1 MSQKIKKKRHCTLT
15 RGRKIAEKDKAMFCT
30 RKCTLTKQK
39 KMQEKGGAMY
49 WTHSIVLYSTLTLD
63 KIGGNVQCTVQ
74 ATQWQKWPKKR
85 LQCTQKDDKIAGKE
99 KALYVHYNKMTKN
112 SRKSD

>member
-1 MSQKIKKKRHCTLT
+1 MSQNQIKKTRHCTLT

-30 RKCTLTKQK
+30 RKCTLK
-39 KMQEKGGAMY
+39 KKKKCRKKEGQCIGH
-49 WTHSIVLYSTLTLD
+49 TVLSCTLTLD

-99 KALYVHYNKMTKN
+99 KALYVHCTL
-112 SRKSD
+112 

>member
-30 RKCTLTKQK
+30 RKCTLK
-39 KMQEKGGAMY
+39 KKKKCRKKEGQCIGH
-49 WTHSIVLYSTLTLD
+49 TVLSCTLTLD
-63 KIGGNVQCTVQ
+63 KIGGNVQYNVLYKQ
-74 ATQWQKWPKKR
+74 HNDKNDRKRGYNVHKKMTK
-85 LQCTQKDDKIAGKE
+85 LPE
-99 KALYVHYNKMTKN
+99 KRRHCMYTNKMTKN